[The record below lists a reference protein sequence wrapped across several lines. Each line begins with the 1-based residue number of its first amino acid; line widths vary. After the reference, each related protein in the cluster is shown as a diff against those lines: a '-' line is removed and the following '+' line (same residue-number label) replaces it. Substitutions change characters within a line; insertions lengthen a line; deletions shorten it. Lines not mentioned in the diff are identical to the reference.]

1 MCRSL
6 PEAVSL
12 EEDISTGPH
21 KPIPIPASSKLAETF
36 CETEAD
42 RQTVM
47 DWRRPT
53 TIVKPT
59 FQDERLVR
67 WMDMELVDM

>member
-21 KPIPIPASSKLAETF
+21 KPIPIPASSKLAEAY
-36 CETEAD
+36 CETVAD
-42 RQTVM
+42 SQTVM
-47 DWRRPT
+47 DWRRP
-53 TIVKPT
+53 P
-59 FQDERLVR
+59 ECWVR
-67 WMDMELVDM
+67 SWSGGNEAGV